1 MGSFD
6 EWRRADEQWA
16 RDNAE
21 LLEVVFQW
29 FLSNGEWPEVG
40 ALQHAMYQR
49 SPRIENVQQI
59 ANSRPG
65 IPGQFASAIAQGI
78 QLGARH
84 LLNVPG
90 AEYLL
95 ASTVRATQIAVEIF
109 LTSTPGEYAQVRLGD
124 LPAATP
130 GVSATRKL
138 VPNFVLSD
146 HPTPFAGGSYGDD
159 WAIGINPATIM
170 KFEGVED
177 SSDYVSR
184 QLQIIKGWCDDH
196 DAKIG
201 NVQRGGPFHAFIV
214 MPFEEEWSNDSRS
227 FIDSAVSSFGTNLVA
242 ERADDNDFPGR
253 VTEQIVNSLEEADLV
268 ISDIT
273 GNNANVGWEL
283 GFAHARSKPCV
294 IVKRR
299 DIGSAPFDI
308 YDQRRV
314 DYSSDPTEEE
324 TDRLKRMI
332 RASIDQIKNSVNQE
346 DPGDMGRLFR
356 GPTFLA

>member
-1 MGSFD
+1 MGSYED
-6 EWRRADEQWA
+6 WRLADEQWA
-16 RDNAE
+16 SDNLE

-29 FLSNGEWPEVG
+29 FLSHGEWPEIG

-49 SPRIENVQQI
+49 SPRIEGVQLI

-84 LLNVPG
+84 LLNIPG

-95 ASTVRATQIAVEIF
+95 SSTVKATQVAVEIF
-109 LTSTPGEYAQVRLGD
+109 LTATPGEYAQLHLAD
-124 LPAATP
+124 LPTALP
-130 GVSATRKL
+130 GVSTIRKL

-159 WAIGINPATIM
+159 WVLGVNPATIM
-170 KFEGVED
+170 KFESVKD
-177 SSDYVSR
+177 SADYVSR
-184 QLQIIKGWCDDH
+184 QLEIIKGWCDEH
-196 DAKIG
+196 DARQG
-201 NVQRGGPFHAFIV
+201 NARRGGPFRAFFV
-214 MPFEEEWSNDSRS
+214 MPFEEEWSDSSRN
-227 FIDSAVSSFGTNLVA
+227 FIDSAVSSFGANLIA
-242 ERADDNDFPGR
+242 ERADDNDLPGR
-253 VTEQIVNSLEEADLV
+253 ITDQIVDSLEESDLV

-294 IVKRR
+294 IVKRK
-299 DIGSAPFDI
+299 DIGSPPFDI

-314 DYSSDPTEEE
+314 DYSSHPTEAEV
-324 TDRLKRMI
+324 DRLKRMI
-332 RASIDQIKNSVNQE
+332 TASIDQIKNSVNQ
-346 DPGDMGRLFR
+346 DGLGNLGTIFK
-356 GPTFLA
+356 GPAM